1 MPDTL
6 TSGSI
11 QAKRVCVVCGGSLA
25 NHRSDAHCCSASC
38 RAERSRVSA
47 ILSGTYSGPYR
58 SLRERLEAREKRTR
72 GRSRGDLDSL
82 GWRRYP
88 DSRMTTCNP

>member
-6 TSGSI
+6 ASEI
-11 QAKRVCVVCGGSLA
+11 PQAKRVCVVCGCSLV
-25 NHRSDAHCCSASC
+25 NHRSDARCCSASC

-72 GRSRGDLDSL
+72 GRSRGDLNSL
-82 GWRRYP
+82 GWQRNP
-88 DSRMTTCNP
+88 DS